1 MTADAKLLA
10 ELKEYFERLKHRAD
24 VRGGPDVSAMGIA
37 EEAIQLIDAAL
48 ASPRYVQGDDSL
60 NFERLAEV
68 APPGDVA
75 RVLKITTADRQVFY
89 SRDWTPPLVEALS
102 VQANKRHG
110 GVTRME
116 LILMRLADYNAIP
129 ATNASAELFAL

>member
-48 ASPRYVQGDDSL
+48 ASPRYVLTRASVLEEAAKECDALGRMAP
-60 NFERLAEV
+60 NNERGLAYDI
-68 APPGDVA
+68 AAKCIRD
-75 RVLKITTADRQVFY
+75 LKGQ
-89 SRDWTPPLVEALS
+89 
-102 VQANKRHG
+102 
-110 GVTRME
+110 
-116 LILMRLADYNAIP
+116 
-129 ATNASAELFAL
+129 